1 MRSVATDFDRLRP
14 NSSAAI
20 VGERMSA
27 STRNLDAPLPEKPFS
42 LLSQD
47 PAQLAAKQLNRRK
60 SLGYGNQALRASSIE
75 QGLRAL
81 TKQVIERFRE
91 VIGCDRATLL
101 YNDANSE
108 ELVFFL
114 DEQCIRCVE
123 PPLCFDVLYLRV
135 GMGAEAQ
142 SQQLVEHT
150 GATKGVL
157 ERGVGARGVV
167 VARIHV
173 HASACNADVTG
184 SVGPCVRAGSRT

>member
-1 MRSVATDFDRLRP
+1 MSHVRSVATDFDRLRP

-114 DEQCIRCVE
+114 DEQCIRCVQ
-123 PPLCFDVLYLRV
+123 PSPLFLCAVLPVWGLPLFLCDVP
-135 GMGAEAQ
+135 
-142 SQQLVEHT
+142 
-150 GATKGVL
+150 
-157 ERGVGARGVV
+157 
-167 VARIHV
+167 
-173 HASACNADVTG
+173 ACGDGYGG
-184 SVGPCVRAGSRT
+184 SVSTAR